1 MTPVILAIVISLV
14 ASYLLTPLVGKLAWR
29 FGAVDHPG
37 ERRVHTAPTP
47 RFGGV
52 AIYVAFVAA
61 VLISLWAS
69 KSVAHYEQIAG
80 VLIAGSIVA
89 AVGVLDDKYNLSPLF
104 QIIGILAATCVLVK
118 YGIKISYVTRPFG
131 GHSLIVLG
139 ALAFPVTAVWVF
151 GVTKTVDLIDGLDGL
166 AAGICAIAATTLL
179 LMAIQ
184 AQAKE
189 TALAGSFH
197 NVTLM
202 AGALLGASLGFLRHN
217 YPPAKIFMGTVGS
230 QFMGFVLASIS
241 IVGAFKVAT
250 LVAVAVP
257 VFALGVPIIDAAFV
271 VFRRFRERRPVHLAD
286 KTHVHHRLLDRGLSH
301 GQVVL
306 IIYGVTIILSAAA
319 LTLYAALR

>member
-1 MTPVILAIVISLV
+1 MTPVILVIAISLT
-14 ASYLLTPLVGKLAWR
+14 ASYLLTPLVGKLAWK

-37 ERRVHTAPTP
+37 ERRVHTTPTP

-61 VLISLWAS
+61 VLISVWTN
-69 KSVAHYEQIAG
+69 KRITHHEQIAG
-80 VLIAGSIVA
+80 ILIAGSLVA
-89 AVGVLDDKYNLSPLF
+89 AVGVLDDKYNLSPVF
-104 QIIGILAATCVLVK
+104 QIVGIVAATWVLTR
-118 YGIKISYVTRPFG
+118 YGIRIPYITNPFG
-131 GHSLIVLG
+131 GHSVIILG
-139 ALAFPVTAVWVF
+139 AFAFPVMAMWVF

-166 AAGICAIAATTLL
+166 AAGICAIAAATLL
-179 LMAIQ
+179 LMAVQ

-189 TALAGSFH
+189 TALAGSFQ
-197 NVTLM
+197 NVALM
-202 AGALLGASLGFLRHN
+202 AAAVLGASLGFLRHN

-230 QFMGFVLASIS
+230 QFLGFVLASIS

-250 LVAVAVP
+250 LVAVSVP

-306 IIYGVTIILSAAA
+306 IIYAVTITLSATA
-319 LTLYAALR
+319 LILYAVLR